1 MNNEAAVVMDETM
14 DLLID
19 ELFDME
25 VVDASQY
32 FGLSV
37 DRETNERIAYNRIN
51 TKKPNYKGYVPKIM
65 SWGDK
70 LSMSMCLLVKIT
82 TPIKL
87 NLIDTK
93 G

>member
-1 MNNEAAVVMDETM
+1 MNNDAEMTIDETM

-19 ELFDME
+19 DLFEME
-25 VVDASQY
+25 VIDASQY

-37 DRETNERIAYNRIN
+37 DRETNERIAYNKIN
-51 TKKPNYKGYVPKIM
+51 TNRPNYMGYVPKII
-65 SWGDK
+65 SWGEE
-70 LSMSMCLLVKIT
+70 LNMSMCLLVKIT

-87 NLIDTK
+87 NLIDTN